1 MNDETFEPC
10 TCLYPLSGLPSEL
23 CVLRGEHLEDADR
36 ELMESSS
43 WDFDHMDQRALM
55 ADQYERDLEDFDL
68 DSEER
73 ELEDFD
79 FDEDRELEDFDFDE
93 DRELEDEDG
102 GERDLLDQTET
113 STATESCSTMATEGI
128 TAVARTAVA
137 RTGAADPIIDA
148 LSTVED
154 LTMLATIMAGDSTNY
169 FCVLCTPTCRATLWC

>member
-1 MNDETFEPC
+1 MR
-10 TCLYPLSGLPSEL
+10 LLSIAPICILLVASL
-23 CVLRGEHLEDADR
+23 VNSASLRGEHLEDTDR

-79 FDEDRELEDFDFDE
+79 FDEDRELED
-93 DRELEDEDG
+93 EDG

-113 STATESCSTMATEGI
+113 SHSDRELQYYGYGGYY
-128 TAVARTAVA
+128 R
-137 RTGAADPIIDA
+137 RRPYRRRPYRRRGPYYRRPFYRR
-148 LSTVED
+148 
-154 LTMLATIMAGDSTNY
+154 GPY
-169 FCVLCTPTCRATLWC
+169 YGGYYYGW